1 MKIESLKINNYG
13 NLKEKEIHF
22 ADHINIIQG
31 NNESGKSTL
40 LKFIA
45 NIFYGASK
53 TKKGKEFSDYDR
65 YKPWG
70 QEEFSGKLTYTLD
83 NGKKYEVFRDFNKK
97 NPIIYNEQLEDISKQ
112 FTIDKTYGNQFFVE
126 QTKVEE
132 NMFYSTLVSMQQEVK
147 LEQNVQNAMVQK
159 VANLAGT
166 GDDSISYK
174 KALDKINKK
183 QLEEIGTMRSQGR
196 PINIVKEEK
205 FKLQDEI
212 GELEE
217 YKERKKEILQEKE
230 EKQKEIEQ
238 IEKLLEVMKKVKNI
252 KEKEKL
258 EEEKIKLTENLKESQ
273 EQRKR
278 QLEEQKEAQQK
289 ELKEKIIEKS
299 TTQPLAKNKKILVS
313 TILLI
318 ISLFLES
325 ITILFLKNKIF
336 MILFGF
342 VAIVSL
348 ILFLL
353 EIKKQKIVK
362 QQYEQRIKK
371 EQKQNIEIKENI
383 DAIEAEIKILQNN
396 IEQQEKEI
404 EIQKEKLQANE
415 DIEKEK
421 LKENSN
427 RLEEIDELFKIQN
440 IAWQL
445 ESKEEERNRKKLEY
459 HSLELEENTIS
470 PKLEK
475 IAIFEEQLEELKQR
489 EKELEKENE
498 VMELS
503 KEILEIAYK
512 KMKQNITPKLTKQLS
527 ENVEKISNGKYTKVN
542 LSEENGLIIEKE
554 NGEYI
559 EAEKLSVG
567 TIDQLYLSLRL
578 AMAKELTEES
588 MPIILDE
595 AFAYYDEQRLENIL
609 QYLSKEIPNN
619 QIIIL
624 TCTNREKEIL
634 NKNNIQHNVIE
645 L

>member
-1 MKIESLKINNYG
+1 M
-13 NLKEKEIHF
+13 
-22 ADHINIIQG
+22 
-31 NNESGKSTL
+31 